1 MGFISLVIAAMFVSN
16 IILGRF
22 WGICPFLGVSKSHKS
37 AIGMTGAL
45 TFVVLCSSIIC
56 WGLNK
61 LLVALGVEYLQIVV
75 FVLVIASF
83 VQFLEFFMKKYM
95 KGLYKALGIYLP
107 LITTNCVVLT
117 VAKDVA
123 ATTTI
128 FSNVNIVVGSNIGYV
143 IGYALAVSLGYGLV
157 LIVFSIIRER
167 LDSQA
172 DSPKAFKGTAIAL
185 ITACLMALA
194 FQGFAGM

>member
-22 WGICPFLGVSKSHKS
+22 WGICPFLGVSKSTKS
-37 AIGMTGAL
+37 AVGMTGAL
-45 TFVVLCSSIIC
+45 VFVVVLSSIIC

-61 LLVALGVEYLQIVV
+61 LLVLLGIEYLQIVV
-75 FVLVIASF
+75 FILVIASF
-83 VQFLEFFMKKYM
+83 VQFIEFFMKKYM
-95 KGLYKALGIYLP
+95 KSLYKALGIYLP

-123 ATTTI
+123 SLTPV
-128 FSNVNIVVGSNIGYV
+128 FSNVDIVIGSNLGYV
-143 IGYALAVSLGYGLV
+143 IAYALAVSIGYGLV
-157 LIVFSIIRER
+157 LIVFSVIRGR
-167 LDSQA
+167 IDAQ
-172 DSPKAFKGTAIAL
+172 DTPKAFKGTAIAL